1 VLRTSVPA
9 DQLDAP
15 AVVTAYKNLA
25 NVERD
30 FRTIKVDD
38 LHLRPI
44 HHRLEDRVRAHVL
57 IAMLAA
63 YLVWHL
69 RRAWAPLTF
78 TDETPPDPANP
89 VAPAVRSDAATTKA
103 SRRTD
108 TDNRPVRSFRAL
120 LDHLSTLTRND
131 IAYGTTDGPVVPTLT
146 QPTDTQ
152 RRAFALLEVPIA
164 LHLAA
169 K

>member
-1 VLRTSVPA
+1 MKSTPDTKPPHQQRESHGDPVRKTP
-9 DQLDAP
+9 
-15 AVVTAYKNLA
+15 
-25 NVERD
+25 R
-30 FRTIKVDD
+30 
-38 LHLRPI
+38 RP
-44 HHRLEDRVRAHVL
+44 
-57 IAMLAA
+57 
-63 YLVWHL
+63 VWHL